1 MTLILTALIILV
13 FSYFGLPHI
22 LGNYF
27 WFESFG
33 YSWVYVRTLM
43 YQCLSTLTPIAICFL
58 AFLINFPLNIALV
71 SIAFSLQLS
80 VLETSVFLTIVFTTV
95 AIIRKTYTRMY
106 FETRNLKKKAKKG

>member
-1 MTLILTALIILV
+1 MISRKVAFKEAVADT
-13 FSYFGLPHI
+13 
-22 LGNYF
+22 
-27 WFESFG
+27 
-33 YSWVYVRTLM
+33 
-43 YQCLSTLTPIAICFL
+43 FL